1 VFDGVQ
7 MVVNSRQVVFIHSFF
22 ILLFNN
28 LFLGGEDGQIRIWAR
43 SGMLRSNL
51 VQSGK
56 S

>member
-1 VFDGVQ
+1 
-7 MVVNSRQVVFIHSFF
+7 MVVNLLQVLELIRDS
-22 ILLFNN
+22 LSLFDT
-28 LFLGGEDGQIRIWAR
+28 LFLGGEDGQIRVWAR